1 MINALKVFYR
11 GLASYA
17 FAIVI
22 LFFLLVLT
30 LLGTLEQID
39 HGLFAAQEKYFNS
52 VFLIQ
57 DVFGVPLLP
66 LPGVYLLLILLS
78 INICMGAI
86 VRFRLGW
93 SHLGVFIVHIGI
105 LFMLLG
111 GFITFKWSEDGHLTL
126 YEGEQNDV
134 FESYHEWEVAI
145 TEVKGEGP
153 ATEMVI
159 PGSQFAHA
167 SGDATATFA
176 RADLPFE
183 LELSG
188 YLHNSA
194 VVPASAPVAAGH
206 EVAGG
211 MALVP
216 MDRELQ
222 NERNVAGIYATATE
236 KGANTTHEGV
246 LWGMAQSPFRVTTAA
261 GVWDVTLR
269 HRTWPLPFNVILDD
283 FTREL
288 HPGTSRP
295 ASFSSDV
302 TVIDPEAT
310 QKIHISMNKPLR
322 YKGYTLF
329 QASWGPQ
336 NAGPN
341 DPLFSSFAVV
351 RNPADQWPLYGCI
364 IITAGLLIHF
374 CYRLILYL
382 RRETRTAS

>member
-1 MINALKVFYR
+1 MINALKLLYR

-17 FAIVI
+17 FGIVI
-22 LFFLLVLT
+22 LFFLLILT

-52 VFLIQ
+52 LFLVQ
-57 DVFGVPLLP
+57 DVFGMPILP
-66 LPGVYLLLILLS
+66 LPGVYLLLILLF
-78 INICMGAI
+78 INLCLGAI
-86 VRFRLGW
+86 VRLRLGW
-93 SHLGVFIVHIGI
+93 SHAGVFIVHIGI

-111 GFITFKWSEDGHLTL
+111 GLITFKWSKDGHLTL
-126 YEGEQNDV
+126 YEGERNDV
-134 FESYHEWEVAI
+134 FESYHDWEVAI
-145 TEVKGEGP
+145 TEVRGEGP
-153 ATEMVI
+153 ATELVI
-159 PGSQFAHA
+159 PGSQFTA
-167 SGDATATFA
+167 ATAEAPVTFT
-176 RADLPFE
+176 RADLPFD
-183 LELSG
+183 LTLSG
-188 YLHNSA
+188 YLPNSA
-194 VVPASAPVAAGH
+194 AVSASAPVASGQKI
-206 EVAGG
+206 VGG

-216 MDRELQ
+216 MDLEMQ
-222 NERNVAGIYATATE
+222 NERNVAGVYATAHE
-236 KGANTTHEGV
+236 KGADITHEGV
-246 LWGMAQSPFRVTTAA
+246 LWGMARSPFQISTDE
-261 GVWDVTLR
+261 GVWSVTLR
-269 HRTWPLPFNVILDD
+269 RRTWPLPFMVVLDD

-341 DPLFSSFAVV
+341 APLFSSFAVV
-351 RNPADQWPLYGCI
+351 KNPADQWPLYGCI
-364 IITAGLLIHF
+364 IITTGLLIHF

-382 RRETRTAS
+382 RKEARAS